1 MKLQICLNLSVCL
14 GLTFCKHMRLSIKC
28 TGMSAHSRDQD
39 ILNDLTGG
47 SVHAL
52 HSPIPQYNSTFTQ
65 NVTYLFS
72 NGKPF
77 LK

>member
-14 GLTFCKHMRLSIKC
+14 GLTFCKHMRFSIKC

-47 SVHAL
+47 SVYAR
-52 HSPIPQYNSTFTQ
+52 HSPIPQYNLMLTQ
-65 NVTYLFS
+65 NVTYLFL
-72 NGKPF
+72 NGKPI
-77 LK
+77 